1 MREQKRAREAFD
13 RGIRLLTS
21 DYSSASVVAKPHFE
35 RALSLDPSMAD
46 AWLGLHASGGE
57 ARVCA
62 RQMMINLSTFG
73 DERERTKLTI
83 RSRDSIGSY
92 VTHSLETVDEL
103 CAVNAAY
110 DIADG
115 DYARAEMRIEQIADL
130 PRVQTFLRA
139 RVAHAQ
145 NQFELAIERFTECL
159 GGDVYIDVEAHLTI
173 GQSHARLGRWHP
185 AAIELD
191 ATIEQQT
198 NPAAHAEAKYWRGL
212 IHRAMGEEARAM
224 ELIRE
229 AYAERPKL
237 SGISRA
243 ISDPTYGI
251 QVVQTATAGPPD
263 AVTPAAIVSTDD
275 EPLDVETILA
285 NIDRRIGH
293 EDIKHQ
299 VMSLAAQVRARQ
311 ARERAGLQAQ
321 RLTEHLVFTGPPG
334 TGKTSVARDIAQ
346 LYHAL
351 GVLSRDV
358 VVEVDRS
365 KLVGEV
371 LGATALKTTAVV
383 KSALGGVLF
392 IDEAYSLQQSGLMG
406 GDAFGNEALETLIKL
421 IEDHR
426 GDLVVIIA
434 GYQREMQDLLSSNP
448 GLRSRFTTTIAFRAY
463 TPDELVA
470 ISEMIAA
477 DTGDVV
483 DRDAAL
489 SFLDIYIDVERR
501 ELANDLGNGRL
512 ARNLVER
519 AARYRDLRL
528 FGGGDPGELSAEELS
543 RLTRADVDAAWRTY
557 ALPE

>member
-13 RGIRLLTS
+13 RGIRLLTA
-21 DYSSASVVAKPHFE
+21 DYSSGPVVAKPHFE
-35 RALSLDPSMAD
+35 RALSIDPTMAD
-46 AWLGLHASGGE
+46 AWLGLHACGGD
-57 ARVCA
+57 AKVCA
-62 RQMMINLSTFG
+62 RQMLINVSTFG
-73 DERERTKLTI
+73 SERARTGLTL

-92 VTHSLETVDEL
+92 VTHSLETLDEL

-110 DIADG
+110 DISDG
-115 DYARAEMRIEQIADL
+115 DYARAEMRIDQIGDL

-139 RVAHAQ
+139 RVAHTQ
-145 NQFELAIERFTECL
+145 HQFELAIERFTECL

-173 GQSHARLGRWHP
+173 GQSLARLGRWHP

-191 ATIEQQT
+191 TTIEQQT

-251 QVVQTATAGPPD
+251 EVVQTATAGVAE
-263 AVTPAAIVSTDD
+263 AVPTSSAAPSEN
-275 EPLDVETILA
+275 EPLDVDAILA

-299 VMSLAAQVRARQ
+299 VLSLAAQVRAKQ

-346 LYHAL
+346 LYRAL
-351 GVLSRDV
+351 GVLRRDDV
-358 VVEVDRS
+358 IEVDRS
-365 KLVGEV
+365 KLVGQV
-371 LGATALKTTAVV
+371 LGATALKTAAVV
-383 KSALGGVLF
+383 ESALGGVLF

-406 GDAFGNEALETLIKL
+406 GDAFGSEALETLIKL

-434 GYQREMQDLLSSNP
+434 GYPREMQELLSSNP

-470 ISEMIAA
+470 ISGMIAA
-477 DTGDVV
+477 DNGDVV

-501 ELANDLGNGRL
+501 ELTDTLGNGRL

-528 FGGGDPGELSAEELS
+528 FGNGDPGELSAEELS
-543 RLTRADVDAAWRTY
+543 RLTRDDIDAAWRTY